1 MILST
6 WEKATM
12 AEAAAVPAEGAAPEG
27 GKKTGLIAAVT
38 FGGALLGG
46 LAASLVVAPKIIA
59 RQQPAAAHADSAA
72 GGEAAAEGEHGA
84 PAEGEHGGGEGEKKF
99 IELSNIVVNPAGS
112 QGSRFL
118 MLSVAIS
125 VGNEEAHKVLQD
137 REVEM
142 RDKVTGLVESMT
154 LAQLTAPGVR
164 DTLKARIAVAAGTI
178 VGPKVPVKVFLPQFV
193 IQ

>member
-27 GKKTGLIAAVT
+27 GKKTGLIAALT

-72 GGEAAAEGEHGA
+72 GVSRRRKGSTGPRRKGSTGA
-84 PAEGEHGGGEGEKKF
+84 RGRR
-99 IELSNIVVNPAGS
+99 SS
-112 QGSRFL
+112 S
-118 MLSVAIS
+118 S
-125 VGNEEAHKVLQD
+125 
-137 REVEM
+137 
-142 RDKVTGLVESMT
+142 
-154 LAQLTAPGVR
+154 
-164 DTLKARIAVAAGTI
+164 
-178 VGPKVPVKVFLPQFV
+178 
-193 IQ
+193 

>member
-1 MILST
+1 
-6 WEKATM
+6 M

-27 GKKTGLIAAVT
+27 GKKTGLIAALT

-59 RQQPAAAHADSAA
+59 RQQPVAAHADSAGA
-72 GGEAAAEGEHGA
+72 EGEAAAEGEHGA
-84 PAEGEHGGGEGEKKF
+84 PAEGEHGGAEGEKKF
-99 IELSNIVVNPAGS
+99 VELSNIVVNPAGS

-125 VGNEEAHKVLQD
+125 VANEEAHKVLQD

-154 LAQLTAPGVR
+154 LAQLTSPGVR

>member
-27 GKKTGLIAAVT
+27 GKKTGLIAALT

-72 GGEAAAEGEHGA
+72 GGEPAAEGEHGA
-84 PAEGEHGGGEGEKKF
+84 PAEGEHGGEGAKKF